1 MTLVPEPNT
10 SGSTLVYRTGPF
22 APNPNYGRYFNDGN
36 IARKYSPS
44 EFRDLTQSIAFEDGE
59 MCSGI
64 ETSYSLGSGSTAKI
78 STKHPHIPDGSAKTP
93 KDWTA
98 NTIKSIVGCST
109 ARINSLDYSSN
120 IDGSDAYKCGTST
133 RGHGYNAYPFQFT
146 RDRCHFLYFSGYT
159 FKKDNGWTVFTDL
172 YFYWSC

>member
-1 MTLVPEPNT
+1 MDNRNTKKISKSKPNT

-64 ETSYSLGSGSTAKI
+64 DVMWEIKEMVMRCAITDRYRCIREGGGGAARRTQ
-78 STKHPHIPDGSAKTP
+78 
-93 KDWTA
+93 KD
-98 NTIKSIVGCST
+98 
-109 ARINSLDYSSN
+109 RRL
-120 IDGSDAYKCGTST
+120 
-133 RGHGYNAYPFQFT
+133 
-146 RDRCHFLYFSGYT
+146 
-159 FKKDNGWTVFTDL
+159 TD
-172 YFYWSC
+172 

>member
-1 MTLVPEPNT
+1 M
-10 SGSTLVYRTGPF
+10 VYRTGPF

-133 RGHGYNAYPFQFT
+133 KGHGFNAYPFQFT
-146 RDRCHFLYFSGYT
+146 RDRCTYLYFSGNT
-159 FKKDNGWTVFTDL
+159 FKKDNGWTVLTDI